1 MEDIILAVQPTN
13 YHSDQERGPIAF
25 GQSLPSGL
33 ENEQGDEANNLLNLP
48 RSKWD
53 PQNFE
58 SLTTLGKGN
67 YATVYLV
74 ESSQTRQ
81 LYAMKL
87 RSKRLLQ
94 MVSDTESISTEKA
107 VLLLAKKEK
116 HPFVVEVFGGFQTES
131 HIMIYLEFCQ
141 GGDLMHHV
149 NTGEKFD
156 MKRAR

>member
-1 MEDIILAVQPTN
+1 MEDIVLAVQPTN
-13 YHSDQERGPIAF
+13 YDSDQERGPIAS

-33 ENEQGDEANNLLNLP
+33 ENEQGDEANNLVNLS
-48 RSKWD
+48 RSQWD

-58 SLTTLGKGN
+58 SLITLGKGN

-94 MVSDTESISTEKA
+94 MVSDTESINTEKA
-107 VLLLAKKEK
+107 VLLLAKREK